1 MRNNS
6 LDGLRGSNTTLF
18 YRLLIDH
25 LNELTVSF
33 ALFLE
38 RGVFIWGFL
47 DEHSLS
53 SIRPLLV
60 LRVRIGVTS
69 LPTRR
74 MRFTST

>member
-38 RGVFIWGFL
+38 RGVFIWGF
-47 DEHSLS
+47 
-53 SIRPLLV
+53 R
-60 LRVRIGVTS
+60 
-69 LPTRR
+69 
-74 MRFTST
+74 